1 MRVHH
6 IYSTVHTP
14 SSNRNKV
21 LIEVQQLK
29 GKTRPNMRVACS
41 ELLLQETSLK
51 SHHVEMLEP
60 EPSALEHK
68 QKNEIP
74 HTTLC
79 QPDLH
84 RNTSIFFSFF
94 K

>member
-1 MRVHH
+1 MHVHH
-6 IYSTVHTP
+6 LNSTVHTP
-14 SSNRNKV
+14 SSIRNKV

-68 QKNEIP
+68 QNEIP
-74 HTTLC
+74 HATLC

-84 RNTSIFFSFF
+84 GNTSIFFSFF